1 MINQNIE
8 IQRTNEDGMG
18 AIFKGISYTMAHEL
32 KNAPFDKTY
41 IGLVI
46 DTDLETNTYTVR
58 INDYDYQNVMSTIKA
73 DINDSV
79 IILSPQNQLSQM
91 FIYGKID
98 TTDYSDEE

>member
-1 MINQNIE
+1 MINQNLE
-8 IQRTNEDGMG
+8 LHRTNEDGMG
-18 AIFKGISYTMAHEL
+18 AIFKGMSYAMAHEL

-46 DTDLETNTYTVR
+46 DTDLETNTYTVK
-58 INDYDYQNVMSTIKA
+58 IDNYNYENVLSMIKA

-79 IILSPQNQLSQM
+79 IVMSPQNQLSQM